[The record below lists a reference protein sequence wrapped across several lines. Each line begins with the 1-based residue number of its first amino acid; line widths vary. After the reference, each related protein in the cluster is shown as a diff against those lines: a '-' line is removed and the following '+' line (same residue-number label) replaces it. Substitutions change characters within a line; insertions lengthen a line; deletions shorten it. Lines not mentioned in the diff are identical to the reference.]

1 MLGLLVPILLCQTP
15 STFWIDDLDLTNVF
29 QDFGDPH
36 AGKSV
41 NGTPITIA
49 RTRFDHGLGTQGN
62 STLLIDL
69 HGSPVVFNADVGIDD
84 ETGGKGAARF
94 TVYADGKKVA
104 DSGIVRGGEPA
115 RHISALA
122 SQKLELV
129 VETQDDDIIN
139 DHEDWANAQI
149 VLQHPGVPKPTSI
162 RPQQE
167 SGMKIDMGGK
177 PEPEINGPRVVG
189 CSPYMPFLFKIP
201 ASGKGPLI
209 YKAEPLPKGITLDP
223 KTGILQGSVQQQG
236 HHAVHVTVTGPAGK
250 DTRTITIECGDHML
264 ARTPPMGWNSWN
276 VWATSVTG
284 KEVRAAAD
292 DFVKDGLI
300 DYGYRFVNIDDS
312 WEGKR
317 DSAGVIQPNEKF
329 GDVKGIVDYIHSKGL
344 NVGIYSSPGPITCDN
359 YEGSYKHE
367 QQDADTYAKWGIDYL
382 KYDWC
387 GYYQITG
394 ANPTMDQLRK
404 PYFEMRNCLDHCGRD
419 IVYSICQYG
428 MGDVWNW
435 GQEAGG
441 NLWRTTYD
449 IIDSYWR
456 MSSIGF
462 AQGDHANDAG
472 PGHWND
478 PDMLV
483 VGYLGWGPQVHLT
496 RLSQNEQIMHIT
508 LWSLLAAP
516 LILGCDLDRLDPW
529 TKALIT
535 NHDVID
541 VDQDFLGKPAKRIAA
556 TSEGL
561 EVWARPLG
569 DGTTAVGLFNRT
581 RTTQKISVMWN
592 QLDRPGPQPV
602 RDLWERRDLG
612 TFKEGLT
619 EEVPWHGAKL
629 YRVGNPV

>member
-1 MLGLLVPILLCQTP
+1 
-15 STFWIDDLDLTNVF
+15 VF

-49 RTRFDHGLGTQGN
+49 KVKFDHGIGTQGD
-62 STLLIDL
+62 STLLINL
-69 HGSPVVFNADVGIDD
+69 NGNATEFSAEVGIDD
-84 ETGGKGAARF
+84 ESGGKGAARF
-94 TVYADGKKVA
+94 TLYVDGKKHV
-104 DSGIVRGGEPA
+104 DSGTVKGGEPA
-115 RHISALA
+115 HKITADLSKA
-122 SQKLELV
+122 QTLELV
-129 VETQDDDIIN
+129 VETQDHDVLN

-149 VLQHPGVPKPTSI
+149 TLLNPNGPKPAAL
-162 RPQQE
+162 RPRQE
-167 SGMKIDMGGK
+167 PGMKIDMGGR

-201 ASGKGPLI
+201 ASGKGPLTYTAQPI
-209 YKAEPLPKGITLDP
+209 PKGLTLDP
-223 KTGILQGSVQQQG
+223 KTGILQGTVQQQG
-236 HHAVHVTVTGPAGK
+236 DHKLHVTVSGPAGK
-250 DTRTITIECGDHML
+250 DTRTITIKCGDRML
-264 ARTPPMGWNSWN
+264 ARTPPMGWSSWN
-276 VWATSVTG
+276 AWGTSVNG
-284 KEVRAAAD
+284 AKIRAAAD
-292 DFVKDGLI
+292 AFMKDGLI
-300 DYGYRFVNIDDS
+300 DYGYRYVNIDDT
-312 WEGKR
+312 WEAKR
-317 DSAGVIQPNEKF
+317 DTEGNIQPNDKF
-329 GDVKGIVDYIHSKGL
+329 GDIKGLADYVHSKGL
-344 NVGIYSSPGPITCDN
+344 NLGIYSSPGPVTCN
-359 YEGSYKHE
+359 NFEGSYKHE

-394 ANPTMDQLRK
+394 GSPNMDQLRK
-404 PYFEMRNCLDHCGRD
+404 PYFEMRNCLDRCGRD

-462 AQGDHANDAG
+462 AQGDHALNAG

-483 VGYLGWGPQVHLT
+483 VGYLGWSSKLHQT

-541 VDQDFLGKPAKRIAA
+541 MDQDPLGKAAKKVLA
-556 TSEGL
+556 TPEGL
-561 EVWARPLG
+561 EVWARPLS
-569 DGTTAVGLFNRT
+569 DGTIAVGLFNGS
-581 RTTQKISVMWN
+581 RTTQEISVKWV
-592 QLDRPGPQPV
+592 QLNLSGSQQV
-602 RDLWERRDLG
+602 KDLWERKSLG
-612 TFKEGLT
+612 SFRNGLT

-629 YRVGNPV
+629 YKVGNPAF

>member
-1 MLGLLVPILLCQTP
+1 VLGLLVPVLLCQTA
-15 STFWIDDLDLTNVF
+15 TNLCVEDLDLTNVF

-36 AGKSV
+36 RGKSV

-49 RTRFDHGLGTQGN
+49 KVKFDHGLGTQGD
-62 STLLIDL
+62 STLLINL
-69 HGSPVVFNADVGIDD
+69 HGNAIAFNAEVGIDD
-84 ETGGKGAARF
+84 ETGSKGAARF
-94 TVYADGKKVA
+94 TIYVDGKKLA
-104 DSGIVRGGEPA
+104 DSGIVKGGEPA
-115 RHISALA
+115 HHLTAQLNKA
-122 SQKLELV
+122 QELELV
-129 VETQDDDIIN
+129 VETVDDDILN

-149 VLQHPGVPKPTSI
+149 TLQEPNGPKPTSL
-162 RPQQE
+162 RPKQQP
-167 SGMKIDMGGK
+167 GMKIDMGGK
-177 PEPEINGPRVVG
+177 PEPEINGPRVLG
-189 CSPYMPFLFKIP
+189 CSPNMPFLFRVP
-201 ASGKGPLI
+201 ATGKGPLT
-209 YKAEPLPKGITLDP
+209 YKAQLLPEGLTLDAS
-223 KTGILQGSVQQQG
+223 TGIISGTVRQRGN
-236 HHAVHVTVTGPAGK
+236 HAVKVSVAGPAGK
-250 DTRTITIECGDHML
+250 DSRTITIECGDHML

-292 DFVKDGLI
+292 DFVKGGLI
-300 DYGYRFVNIDDS
+300 EYGYHYVNIDDS

-317 DSAGVIQPNEKF
+317 DASGIIQQNEKF
-329 GDVKGIVDYIHSKGL
+329 GDIPSIVSYIHSKGL

-387 GYYQITG
+387 GYYQI
-394 ANPTMDQLRK
+394 MDQLRK
-404 PYFEMRNCLDHCGRD
+404 PYFDMRYCLDHCGRD

-435 GQEAGG
+435 GEDAGG

-462 AQGDHANDAG
+462 AQGDHAAKAG

-496 RLSQNEQIMHIT
+496 RLSQNEQIMHIS

-541 VDQDFLGKPAKRIAA
+541 VDQDPLGKPAKRIA
-556 TSEGL
+556 TSSAGL
-561 EVWARPLG
+561 EVWARPLA
-569 DGTTAVGLFNRT
+569 DGTTALGLFNRT
-581 RTTQKISVMWN
+581 RTAQKITVTWS
-592 QLDRPGPQPV
+592 QLKLKGFQPV
-602 RDLWERRDLG
+602 KDLWERRSIG
-612 TFKEGLT
+612 TIKNGLT
-619 EEVPWHGAKL
+619 EKVPWHGAKL
-629 YRVGNPV
+629 YKIGKPDYH